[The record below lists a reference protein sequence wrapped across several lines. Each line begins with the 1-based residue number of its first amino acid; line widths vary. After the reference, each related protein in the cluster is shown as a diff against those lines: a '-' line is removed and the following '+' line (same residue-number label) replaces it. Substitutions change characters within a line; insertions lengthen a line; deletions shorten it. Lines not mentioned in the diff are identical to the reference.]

1 MPLIQL
7 DLTQE
12 QADKLE
18 HYAIAKHLSGK
29 QQAILDLIDSLDI
42 EVRIKKTGERVIT
55 INKNEKK
62 AEK

>member
-12 QADKLE
+12 QADKLK

-29 QQAILDLIDSLDI
+29 QQAIQDLIDSLDI
-42 EVRIKKTGERVIT
+42 EVKIKKTGERVIT
-55 INKNEKK
+55 INKNKK
-62 AEK
+62 V

>member
-29 QQAILDLIDSLDI
+29 QQAIQDLIDSLDI
-42 EVRIKKTGERVIT
+42 EVRIKKDGERTIV
-55 INKNEKK
+55 INKKK
-62 AEK
+62 RWQE

>member
-12 QADKLE
+12 QADKLK

-29 QQAILDLIDSLDI
+29 QQAIQDLIDSLDI
-42 EVRIKKTGERVIT
+42 EVKIKKTGKRVIT
-55 INKNEKK
+55 INKNKKVEK
-62 AEK
+62 

>member
-29 QQAILDLIDSLDI
+29 QQAIQDLIDSLDI
-42 EVRIKKTGERVIT
+42 EVKIKKTGKRVIT
-55 INKNEKK
+55 INKNEKV
-62 AEK
+62 EK

>member
-12 QADKLE
+12 QADKLK

-29 QQAILDLIDSLDI
+29 QQAIQDLIDSLDI
-42 EVRIKKTGERVIT
+42 EVKIKKTGKRVIT
-55 INKNEKK
+55 INKNEKV
-62 AEK
+62 EK

>member
-1 MPLIQL
+1 MPLIQI

-29 QQAILDLIDSLDI
+29 QQAIQDLIDSLNI
-42 EVRIKKTGERVIT
+42 EVRIKKDGERTIV
-55 INKNEKK
+55 INKNEKVK
-62 AEK
+62 